1 MKMFY
6 LALACLELHLNE
18 EAMGY
23 YLRMARTGFEKSTY
37 VISQLALAAYNLKDF
52 SKSLERFQELRLC
65 DPYRLNCVD
74 VFSHILF
81 VKEMLPELTI
91 LAQGCVEVDRFR
103 FETLCAIANLYS
115 LRGEHEK
122 AVTYFEMA
130 VKVNLADQS
139 ACVLLGHEYLEL
151 KNLPM
156 AIEAYS
162 RGVEVNRKDFRGYY
176 GLGQAYELMKV
187 PNLALHF
194 YMKAHKLKPNDSR
207 MLVALGDCYSILG
220 RIQEAKKCYKHAIG
234 IGDYEQTAVLK
245 LAKLHEQL
253 GQMSEAA
260 THYERYVAQAE
271 SQGGT
276 QLDNVSKAC
285 IVLAKHHLERG
296 NLQEAEGYAEKASK
310 VLDTQAEGKSLL
322 NEVATRRA
330 KMKPALSQQE
340 ASIHLLD
347 FEISPIT

>member
-1 MKMFY
+1 VNEELPTLRRLLSERENSGLLDCFGYYLYGIVLKELKQSKDSQAKFLRSCHLNPLLWASWMELAKSCEDREMLYNLEVPNHWMKMFY

-162 RGVEVNRKDFRGYY
+162 RGVG
-176 GLGQAYELMKV
+176 
-187 PNLALHF
+187 
-194 YMKAHKLKPNDSR
+194 
-207 MLVALGDCYSILG
+207 
-220 RIQEAKKCYKHAIG
+220 
-234 IGDYEQTAVLK
+234 
-245 LAKLHEQL
+245 
-253 GQMSEAA
+253 
-260 THYERYVAQAE
+260 
-271 SQGGT
+271 
-276 QLDNVSKAC
+276 
-285 IVLAKHHLERG
+285 
-296 NLQEAEGYAEKASK
+296 
-310 VLDTQAEGKSLL
+310 
-322 NEVATRRA
+322 
-330 KMKPALSQQE
+330 E
-340 ASIHLLD
+340 ASCMAICGDSL
-347 FEISPIT
+347 